1 MEIIWLGHAS
11 FLLKNSIG
19 KRLLLD
25 PFPND
30 IGYLTY
36 EDKVDLI
43 VMSHKHFDH
52 CYISLA
58 NSETKLIDTLGYHE
72 TDFCTIKGIQSYHDK
87 DNGLKRGSNII
98 NIIDMD
104 GFRICHLGDLGH
116 TLDSETLSQIGKID
130 VLMIPVGGIFTIDG
144 LEAAKIATSIN
155 STYIIPMHYKTPELT
170 FELEGPEKFLTSIKN
185 VKKLDS
191 YEFIPDK
198 NENSLNNVILFS
210 SIR

>member
-30 IGYLTY
+30 IGYSTY

-52 CYISLA
+52 CYISPA
-58 NSETKLIDTLGYHE
+58 NSETKLIDTIGYHK

-87 DNGLKRGSNII
+87 QNGLKRGSNII
-98 NIIDMD
+98 YIIDMD

-130 VLMIPVGGIFTIDG
+130 VLMIPVGGNFTIDG
-144 LEAAKIATSIN
+144 LEAANVATSIN
-155 STYIIPMHYKTPELT
+155 SKYIIPMHYKTPELT

-185 VKKLDS
+185 VKKIDS
-191 YEFIPDK
+191 YEFIPDE
-198 NENSLNNVILFS
+198 NESSLNNVILFS